1 MIYATLSLIILLSG
15 AINIFLVW
23 FSWKSLKQIA
33 EYDEELKEISIIM
46 KRFTTH
52 LKGVYELETFYG
64 DETLRH
70 LLRHAIDIIAVF
82 ESYDLLLQDEE
93 EYDYGDDFE
102 EIPQEAQKN

>member
-1 MIYATLSLIILLSG
+1 MIYAILSLMLVFSV

-33 EYDEELKEISIIM
+33 EYDEELTEISLIM

-102 EIPQEAQKN
+102 ESA

>member
-1 MIYATLSLIILLSG
+1 MIYAILSLMLLVSVS
-15 AINIFLVW
+15 INIFLVW

-46 KRFTTH
+46 KRFTNH
-52 LKGVYELETFYG
+52 LKGIYELETFYG

-70 LLRHAIDIIAVF
+70 LLRHAIDIITVF

-93 EYDYGDDFE
+93 EYDYSDEFE
-102 EIPQEAQKN
+102 QEP